1 MMAKEIVD
9 LGLEEVEVVAA
20 GERKPWLATCP
31 RGRQKVTVAAVPAVL
46 TVMAALGHMVMMG
59 PLVLW
64 EEVEGLE

>member
-1 MMAKEIVD
+1 MVY

-31 RGRQKVTVAAVPAVL
+31 RERQMVAVAAVLAAL
-46 TVMAALGHMVMMG
+46 TAMAALGHMVMMG

-64 EEVEGLE
+64 EEVEGLA

>member
-1 MMAKEIVD
+1 MMGKVIVD

-31 RGRQKVTVAAVPAVL
+31 RGRQMVTVAAVQAAL
-46 TVMAALGHMVMMG
+46 TAMAALGHMVMMG

-64 EEVEGLE
+64 EEVEGLV

>member
-1 MMAKEIVD
+1 MMGKEIVD

-31 RGRQKVTVAAVPAVL
+31 RGRQMVAVATAQAVL
-46 TVMAALGHMVMMG
+46 TAMALGHMVMMG

>member
-1 MMAKEIVD
+1 MVD

-31 RGRQKVTVAAVPAVL
+31 RGRLIITVAVQAVL
-46 TVMAALGHMVMMG
+46 TAMPALGHMVMMG

-64 EEVEGLE
+64 EEVEGLV